1 MVYHLEVTLISK
13 RSLLTRSAALVV
25 ILAAMLAL
33 AQLASAQDQHPG
45 LTMSAEPAFGGYFKY
60 GEWLPIWVQVENS
73 GPDLEGELRVRI
85 ADSWGGT
92 SYAAAA
98 QLPTG
103 SRKRIPLYVL
113 PNNYSHALEVQ
124 LVADGTVLASQN
136 VNVLPQPNI
145 NYLVG
150 FIAPEQGALS
160 QIKTISLPGQTR
172 PLAMTAVSLGDLP
185 ERAEGLR
192 SFDTLVLN
200 ATDTSGL
207 TPGQQ
212 AALESWVRQGGRL
225 VIGGGPEA
233 AQTAAGLPRT
243 LLPFEPGQVI
253 EVDELPGLAGFAGGN
268 AVRVPGPFAVA
279 TGQSTRESALL
290 ASQKDIPL
298 VQEWALDGGSVDFIA
313 LDLATSPFDA
323 WNGTPAFW
331 ETLVSPGAVYPQG
344 IPVDTSVRQMRSN
357 QMTYALSNLPSLD
370 LPSIRSLA
378 ILLGIYVILVGPVN
392 YLILRWHKRLHLAWV
407 TIPVFTVA
415 FSAGAFSLG
424 YAMRGTDL
432 ILNKIAVAALQPDGS
447 ANVNTYLGLFSPAQ
461 QSYEIEVSGKGLLSP
476 LRPDYDPFG
485 STGPGTGNEAVFV
498 QGDPGRVRGLTVNQW
513 SMQSFMLEDT
523 WPEAGRIAADL
534 ALDGQQLQG
543 SLRNETG
550 FALTD
555 AVLILGN
562 QFTRLGDFAPGESK
576 PVNMGV
582 PTLVG
587 EPFGPPVVYQLF
599 SQYFEQPMPNGPPR
613 EVQLKQAVVESLFP
627 YGGWPGSTSTTLSS
641 RNVSDELQA
650 VLLGWFDHAPPE
662 VSIGNRKLAQKTT
675 ALLYAPLTFR
685 LAEGERFALPAGI
698 LPGTVVQMPV
708 DGGYCGPMGSP
719 AVYFNRGEA
728 VFEYRMPEFTKGLQ
742 IENLIVYVGSDSG
755 MSRAPATALYDWST
769 ESWRDLTDAIGG
781 PNSVRFEDGL
791 VSRGGDVR
799 VRLGSEDFIG
809 GGCFYVALGLEGKQ

>member
-1 MVYHLEVTLISK
+1 MISK
-13 RSLLTRSAALVV
+13 RSLLTGFAALTV
-25 ILAAMLAL
+25 ILAATLAL
-33 AQLASAQDQHPG
+33 AQLARAQDQRPG
-45 LTMSAEPAFGGYFKY
+45 LTMSAQPAFGGYFKY

-85 ADSWGGT
+85 ADSWGAT
-92 SYAAAA
+92 SYAASA

-113 PNNYSHALEVQ
+113 PNNYSHVLEVQ
-124 LVADGTVLASQN
+124 LVADGSVLASQN

-160 QIKTISLPGQTR
+160 QIKTISLPGQAR
-172 PLAMTAVSLGDLP
+172 PLALTAVSLGELP

-225 VIGGGPEA
+225 VVGGGAEA
-233 AQTAAGLPRT
+233 AQTTAGLPKT
-243 LLPFEPGQVI
+243 LLPFEPGQVV
-253 EVDELPGLAGFAGGN
+253 ELDELPGLAGFAGGN

-279 TGQSTRESALL
+279 TGGAIRESAVL
-290 ASQKDIPL
+290 ASQEDIPL
-298 VQEWALDGGSVDFIA
+298 VQEWALDEGSVDFVA
-313 LDLATSPFDA
+313 LNLATSPFDA

-331 ETLVSPGAVYPQG
+331 ERLVSPGAVYPQG

-378 ILLGIYVILVGPVN
+378 ILLGIYVLLVGPVN
-392 YLILRWHKRLHLAWV
+392 YLILRWRKRLHLAWV

-432 ILNKIAVAALQPDGS
+432 ILNKIAVVELQPDGS

-461 QSYEIEVSGKGLLSP
+461 QSYEIDVSGDGLLSP

-485 STGPGTGNEAVFV
+485 STGPGAGNEAIFV
-498 QGDPGRVRGLTVNQW
+498 QGNPGRVRGLTVNQW
-513 SMQSFMLEDT
+513 SMQSFMTEDT
-523 WPEAGRIAADL
+523 WPGVGTITADL
-534 ALDGQQLQG
+534 ALDGQQLKG
-543 SLRNETG
+543 SLQNETD
-550 FALTD
+550 FTLTD

-562 QFTRLGDFAPGESK
+562 QFTRLGDFGPGESR

-582 PTLVG
+582 PTLIG
-587 EPFGPPVVYQLF
+587 EPFGQPVIYQLF

-613 EVQLKQAVVESLFP
+613 EVQLKQAVLESLFP
-627 YGGWPGSTSTTLSS
+627 YGSWPGSMSTTLSGPKAT
-641 RNVSDELQA
+641 NELQA
-650 VLLGWFDHAPPE
+650 VLLGWFEQAPPE
-662 VSIGNRKLAQKTT
+662 VSIGNHKLAQKTT
-675 ALLYAPLTFR
+675 ALLYGPLAFR
-685 LAEGERFALPAGI
+685 LAEGERFSLPAGI

-708 DGGYCGPMGSP
+708 DGGYCGPMGAP
-719 AVYFNRGEA
+719 AIYFNRGEA
-728 VFEYRMPEFTKGLQ
+728 VFEYRMPEFAKDLQ
-742 IENLIVYVGSDSG
+742 VENLVVYIGSDSG
-755 MSRAPATALYDWST
+755 VNRAPATALYDWSA
-769 ESWRDLTDAIGG
+769 ESWIELKDAIAG

-791 VSRGGDVR
+791 VSTGGDVR
-799 VRLGSEDFIG
+799 VRLGSEDFVG
-809 GGCFYVALGLEGKQ
+809 GGCYYVALGLEGEQ